1 MNVVCL
7 DMATS
12 GDIAFGLFFFPHP
25 FLSTQVDRMVPI
37 CSVSL
42 SPPHSTQDLKCRL
55 TWCSRYSR
63 HHC

>member
-12 GDIAFGLFFFPHP
+12 GNVGGRCLWPLFFFFFLP

-42 SPPHSTQDLKCRL
+42 SLPHI
-55 TWCSRYSR
+55 R
-63 HHC
+63 HKT